1 MARAHTYLQNHFT
14 NNPYKVWGLL
24 FFIFIVQGFIYATP
38 REIFF
43 GLRDIILSP
52 DVLVSDYVAIGG
64 LGATYVNVGL
74 TGLMVIGILILVKH
88 EPYGLTLAVL
98 GLIAG
103 FSFFGK
109 NFLNILPIIAGGYI
123 YSRFAKTT
131 FKSCILPA
139 VCATCLAPAVTKLA
153 HIDVIVTWQGLAFGI
168 IIGLFIGFII
178 TPLSAAVFN
187 IHKGCNLY
195 NVGFSSGFIGIC
207 LFAFMQHL
215 GVQYEGIYNRSSGYD
230 LHLALFLGI
239 ASVYFILC
247 GMIGKGDKLTLGMI
261 LRLDAEDNE
270 FFKIH
275 GDKIYIAMGAMGLFC
290 LALILGINGSFSGT
304 VIGGAMSVV
313 GFGAFGKSIRRGAPI
328 VAGTIVAAMVH
339 MLFTDTAFNSP
350 GLLTVMLFSM
360 CLSPTTRRY
369 GAKWGFVVG
378 FLHLILAMN
387 VGVFHGGLNLYNNG
401 FAGGLAVMVL
411 LPVMEFFKMRKEQK
425 NKPAHE

>member
-1 MARAHTYLQNHFT
+1 MTRTRTWLQNHFT
-14 NNPYKVWGLL
+14 NNPYKIWGTLYV
-24 FFIFIVQGFIYATP
+24 IFIIQGFLYATP
-38 REIFF
+38 AEIFY
-43 GLRDIILSP
+43 GMLNIIQSP
-52 DVLVSDYVAIGG
+52 DILVSDYIALGG
-64 LGATYVNVGL
+64 LGAAYVNVGL
-74 TGLMVIGILILVKH
+74 TGLMVISILIYVKH

-109 NFLNILPIIAGGYI
+109 NPLNILPIIMGGYV
-123 YSRFAKTT
+123 YSKFAKTT

-153 HIDVIVTWQGLAFGI
+153 HIDSINTVQGLAIGI
-168 IIGLFIGFII
+168 AIGLFIGFII

-215 GVQYEGIYNRSSGYD
+215 GVEYDGIYNRSSGYD
-230 LHLALFLGI
+230 IHLALFLAI
-239 ASVYFILC
+239 TSVYFIIC
-247 GMIGKGDKLTLGMI
+247 GLIAKGERLTVVSVLT
-261 LRLDAEDNE
+261 LDAEDNE
-270 FFKIH
+270 FFRDH
-275 GDKIYIAMGAMGLFC
+275 GDRIYIAMGTMGLFC
-290 LALILGINGSFSGT
+290 LVLILGINGSFSGT
-304 VIGGAMSVV
+304 VIGGAMSVI
-313 GFGAFGKSIRRGAPI
+313 GFGAFGKSLRRAIPI
-328 VAGTIVAAMVH
+328 VAGAMVAAVVH
-339 MLFTDTAFNSP
+339 MLFTGTAFNSP

-369 GAKWGFVVG
+369 GAKWGFAVG

-411 LPVMEFFKMRKEQK
+411 LPVMEFFKARKEKQGEASS
-425 NKPAHE
+425 N